1 MLDFLIIFSYS
12 LWMVNKADKLKKAA
26 AKENQDQ
33 CDSIKELTTFSE
45 VGKTITSSFDL
56 NEILNS
62 VMETIGKY
70 FDLKNRSILLLDHDK
85 GELNYEL
92 VVGEDSEKISKLR
105 PKLDASISGYVA
117 KSGKPLLVPD
127 ITKDKR
133 FAKYKDSFY
142 GFVDGPLMC
151 VPIAT
156 KGKTLGVIE
165 LYNIRIE
172 NFENPRNLLL
182 LKTLADYTAIAIE
195 NALLFN
201 RVQDLTITDDL
212 TKLFNSRHFHSVID
226 YEIEKARRYD
236 SSLSM
241 VFIDLDYFKNV
252 NDNHGHLSGSQ
263 LLREVGAL
271 ISREIRT
278 IDIACRYGGDE
289 FIILMPETNKKNA
302 IHATERLRTSLN
314 KTIFLKGEG
323 LDYNVTASFG
333 VGTYPIDANDKNELI
348 QFTDMAMYRVKNMS
362 RDGISSTADITSRK
376 LVKEK

>member
-1 MLDFLIIFSYS
+1 
-12 LWMVNKADKLKKAA
+12 MVNKADKSKNGHAKKTQ
-26 AKENQDQ
+26 EQS
-33 CDSIKELTTFSE
+33 DSINELATFSE
-45 VGKTITSSFDL
+45 VGKAITSSFDL

-62 VMETIGKY
+62 VMETIGNHFEPK
-70 FDLKNRSILLLDHDK
+70 DWSLLLLDRDK
-85 GELNYEL
+85 DELHYEL

-105 PKLDASISGYVA
+105 PKLDDSISGFVA
-117 KSGKPLLVPD
+117 KSGEPLLVPD
-127 ITKDKR
+127 ITKDER
-133 FAKYKDSFY
+133 FAKYKDSLY
-142 GFVDGPLMC
+142 GFVSGPLMC

-156 KGKTLGVIE
+156 NGKTLGVIE
-165 LYNIRIE
+165 LYNIQIE
-172 NFENPRNLLL
+172 NFENPRNMLLL
-182 LKTLADYTAIAIE
+182 TTLADYTAIAIE
-195 NALLFN
+195 NAMLFN

-212 TKLFNSRHFHSVID
+212 TKLYNSRHFHNVIE

-236 SSLSM
+236 SNLSM

-333 VGTYPIDANDKNELI
+333 VGTYPVDAKDKNELI

-362 RDGISSTADITSRK
+362 RDGISSTVDVTSRK
-376 LVKEK
+376 LVQEK

>member
-1 MLDFLIIFSYS
+1 MI
-12 LWMVNKADKLKKAA
+12 NKAGKLKKSV
-26 AKENQDQ
+26 AKDAQNQLDNIQ
-33 CDSIKELTTFSE
+33 ELTTFSE
-45 VGKTITSSFDL
+45 VGKTITSSFNL

-62 VMETIGKY
+62 VMDTIGSHFEPK
-70 FDLKNRSILLLDHDK
+70 DWSILLLDREKD
-85 GELNYEL
+85 ELYYEL
-92 VVGEDSEKISKLR
+92 VVGDDSEKISKLR
-105 PKLDASISGYVA
+105 PKLDGSISGYVA

-133 FAKYKDSFY
+133 FAQYKDSLY
-142 GFVDGPLMC
+142 GFVKGPLMC

-165 LYNIRIE
+165 LYNIRIK
-172 NFENPRNLLL
+172 NFESPRKMLLL
-182 LKTLADYTAIAIE
+182 TTLADYAAIAIE
-195 NALLFN
+195 NATLFN

-212 TKLFNSRHFHSVID
+212 TKLFNSRHFHSVIE

-241 VFIDLDYFKNV
+241 VFIDLDYFKNI
-252 NDNHGHLSGSQ
+252 NDNHGHLCGSQ

-314 KTIFLKGEG
+314 KTIFLKGNG
-323 LDYNVTASFG
+323 IDCNITASFG
-333 VGTYPIDANDKNELI
+333 VGTFPIDAKNKNELI

-362 RDGISSTADITSRK
+362 RDGISSTIDITSRK
-376 LVKEK
+376 LVQEK

>member
-1 MLDFLIIFSYS
+1 MNQFQVT
-12 LWMVNKADKLKKAA
+12 WPRAA
-26 AKENQDQ
+26 
-33 CDSIKELTTFSE
+33 S
-45 VGKTITSSFDL
+45 
-56 NEILNS
+56 
-62 VMETIGKY
+62 
-70 FDLKNRSILLLDHDK
+70 RSW
-85 GELNYEL
+85 YQ
-92 VVGEDSEKISKLR
+92 
-105 PKLDASISGYVA
+105 
-117 KSGKPLLVPD
+117 D

-133 FAKYKDSFY
+133 FAKYKDSLY
-142 GFVDGPLMC
+142 GFVNGPLMC

-165 LYNIRIE
+165 LYNIQIE

-182 LKTLADYTAIAIE
+182 LTTLADYTAIAIE
-195 NALLFN
+195 NARLFN

-212 TKLFNSRHFHSVID
+212 TKLYNSRHFHNVID

-236 SSLSM
+236 SNLSM

-252 NDNHGHLSGSQ
+252 NDSHGHLSGSQ

-314 KTIFLKGEG
+314 KTIFLKDKGI
-323 LDYNVTASFG
+323 DCNVTASFG
-333 VGTYPIDANDKNELI
+333 VGTYPIDAKNKNELI

-376 LVKEK
+376 LVQEK